1 MFWTNK
7 HNLILN
13 EFSKKKNPPKWLEAK
28 IELLPFNF
36 SLILLQAI
44 LISEKWIETVLTVW
58 LVSSVII
65 KLQ

>member
-7 HNLILN
+7 HNLILDELQKN
-13 EFSKKKNPPKWLEAK
+13 TSQMTQSKK
-28 IELLPFNF
+28 IELLQFNF

-44 LISEKWIETVLTVW
+44 LISEKWIETVLTVF
-58 LVSSVII
+58 LASSVTI

>member
-13 EFSKKKNPPKWLEAK
+13 ELSKKNPPKWLEAK
-28 IELLPFNF
+28 IELLQFNF

-44 LISEKWIETVLTVW
+44 LIPEKWIETVLTVW

>member
-1 MFWTNK
+1 MNYQ
-7 HNLILN
+7 
-13 EFSKKKNPPKWLEAK
+13 KKNPPKWLEAK
-28 IELLPFNF
+28 IELLQFNF

-44 LISEKWIETVLTVW
+44 LISKKWIETVLTVW